1 MSIRVDSAQLIP
13 GSIVVGGVG
22 LGVPAS
28 SIPST
33 GDSGPGYLFND
44 IAEQGAAPTD
54 EMRGEI
60 LTWPSAGTL
69 TANED
74 SSFSFTGAPDG
85 VYTATYRGYK
95 NGVSYNNPD
104 EAGGEWIITMTI
116 GSEAPSNSQATV
128 SATFNQF
135 SAAVAASSIDPL
147 GSSAVVAAT
156 FSQFSTEVSA
166 GTLYALDSSA
176 SVSVTFGQFSANVS
190 AGASGEPL
198 NSDAAVAV
206 SFPQFTASVIANNGQ
221 VVYYTDPKAILTKT
235 FKSSILFKI

>member
-33 GDSGPGYLFND
+33 GDSGAGYLFND
-44 IAEQGAAPTD
+44 IAAQGAAPTD

-60 LTWPSAGTL
+60 LTWPGAGTL
-69 TANED
+69 AANED

-85 VYTATYRGYK
+85 IYTATYRGYR
-95 NGVSYNNPD
+95 NGVGYGD
-104 EAGGEWIITMTI
+104 YTITMTI
-116 GSEAPSNSQATV
+116 GSEAPLNSQATV
-128 SATFNQF
+128 SATFSQF

-156 FSQFSTEVSA
+156 FAKFSADVSA
-166 GTLYALDSSA
+166 GALYALDSSA
-176 SVSVTFGQFSANVS
+176 SIAVTFGQFSANVS

-235 FKSSILFKI
+235 FKSSILFKS